1 MARYKNG
8 DKVLFQLLP
17 SSNRIKSSWFDENNK
32 IDPGLIKHG
41 SLRLHKNC
49 EFGTVVDYTLSNDGE
64 KVIVSYVDDY
74 RDTVQLG
81 FNECDLTP
89 YIDKTKNGFTKQE
102 FLDGKI
108 AIRCTSETR
117 DDLCHFINVECF
129 PHRAPINGNP
139 TDYYYSNQTEDDWF
153 CTSYPDKNQF
163 RLCKITDLIKEGTI
177 TINNLKTPKNEFTK
191 QEFLDG
197 KIAILR
203 TENQTKE
210 LMSLIEDC
218 GFTDRFIGSIG
229 EYYYVST
236 QDKDCRITNS
246 PKTKHRVCMM
256 SGLIKEGTITINN
269 LKTPKNEYGK
279 SIKVCAVTPNVT
291 NGKRPKGKSVSGKS
305 SRTAIAVR
313 PLRNKAIVG

>member
-89 YIDKTKNGFTKQE
+89 YIDKTKNG
-102 FLDGKI
+102 
-108 AIRCTSETR
+108 
-117 DDLCHFINVECF
+117 
-129 PHRAPINGNP
+129 
-139 TDYYYSNQTEDDWF
+139 
-153 CTSYPDKNQF
+153 
-163 RLCKITDLIKEGTI
+163 
-177 TINNLKTPKNEFTK
+177 FTK